1 MKKFN
6 KKSDEQKKQE
16 LEELAKRFEE
26 GIKAYIH
33 SDRFKEL
40 LTNLSKFHTYSIRNS
55 FLIAFQNPKA
65 TYVTTYPKWKSLNRQ
80 VKKGEKGIQIFV
92 PIKRTVEMET
102 EENVLDAEG
111 QIVCD
116 AEGNPL
122 KKKEVKNYIKYKIGY
137 VYDIS
142 QTSQIEG
149 KEEKELEP
157 CKELTGSIKN
167 FDEFM
172 GNIAKISPVPVS
184 FEDIQSGAKGYYSDM
199 EKKIVIQSGMSD
211 TQTIKT
217 SIHELAHSLL
227 HEGETGTE
235 LSRSTK
241 ELQAESVAFIVC
253 QHYEIDTS
261 DYTFGYV
268 GSWMEDEEQILQNLE
283 IIKTCSSNIIEKL
296 DTLMA

>member
-6 KKSDEQKKQE
+6 EKTNEQKKQE

-26 GIKAYIH
+26 GIKDYIH

-40 LTNLSKFHTYSIRNS
+40 LSNLSKFHTYSIRNS

-65 TYVTTYPKWKSLNRQ
+65 SCVTTYPKWKSLNRQ

-92 PIKRTVEMET
+92 PIKRTIEMET
-102 EENVLDAEG
+102 EENVLDADG

-116 AEGNPL
+116 TEGNPL
-122 KKKEVKNYIKYKIGY
+122 KKKEVKSYIKYKIGY

-157 CKELTGSIKN
+157 CKELKGNIKN
-167 FDEFM
+167 FDVFM
-172 GNIAKISPVPVS
+172 DNIEKISPVPFF
-184 FEDIQSGAKGYYSDM
+184 FENIQSGAKGYYSDM

-211 TQTIKT
+211 TQTLKT

-227 HEGETGTE
+227 HEGKTGTE

-253 QHYEIDTS
+253 QHYGIDTS

-283 IIKTCSSNIIEKL
+283 IIKMCSSNIIDKL